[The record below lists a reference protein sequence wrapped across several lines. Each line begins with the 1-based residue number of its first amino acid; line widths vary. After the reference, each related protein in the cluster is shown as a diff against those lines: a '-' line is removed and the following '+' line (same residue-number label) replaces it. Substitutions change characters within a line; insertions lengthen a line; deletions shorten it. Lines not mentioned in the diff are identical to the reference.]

1 MDIII
6 ERCAG
11 LDVHK
16 QVIVGSVRVPGQQR
30 KRTVD
35 TRTFSTMTEGLL
47 ELSDWLSSHE
57 ITHVAMESTGVYWR
71 PVYAILEHEF
81 EVLLVNARH
90 VKNVPGRKTD
100 VRDSEWLAQLL
111 ECGLLKGS
119 FIPPQPIRDLRDLTR
134 YRKTLI
140 RERGHHV
147 NRVAKTLEL
156 ANVKLTC
163 VVTDIMGKT
172 GRTIIEALIQGHTDP
187 QYLAGLAQGTLKK
200 KAAELR
206 QSVTGARMSSHYA
219 FLLEQQLQVIDNLSQ
234 RIDQFDARI
243 EECMRPFDE
252 AYQWALSM
260 PGIAERAAQA
270 ILAEIGTDMTR
281 FPSAGHLASWAR
293 ICPSN
298 NESAGKRRSSKTGK
312 ANSWLRATLNEAAW
326 AAVKKKDSYYRALY
340 QRMKPRQGPKKAIG
354 AVQHAMLNAL
364 WHMLSRGVP
373 HQDLGVDYFAN
384 RNVARTTRH
393 YIRRLEQLGC
403 RVTVDQA
410 A

>member
-1 MDIII
+1 MDVVI

-16 QVIVGSVRVPGQQR
+16 QVIVGSVRVPGQGL
-30 KRTVD
+30 KRQVHTQ
-35 TRTFSTMTEGLL
+35 TFSSMTQELL
-47 ELSDWLSSHE
+47 KLSDWLASE
-57 ITHVAMESTGVYWR
+57 GVTHVAMESTGVYWR
-71 PVYAILEHEF
+71 PVYAILEGAF

-119 FIPPQPIRDLRDLTR
+119 FIPPKPIRDLRDLTR
-134 YRKTLI
+134 YRKVLI

-156 ANVKLTC
+156 ANIKLGS
-163 VVTDIMGKT
+163 VATDLMGKT
-172 GRTIIEALIQGHTDP
+172 GRAIIEALIAGETDP
-187 QYLAGLAQGTLKK
+187 DRLADLAQGSLKK
-200 KAAELR
+200 KRSALR
-206 QSVTGARMSSHYA
+206 EAVKGKITPHYA
-219 FLLEQQLQVIDNLSQ
+219 FLLKQQLHVIDDL
-234 RIDQFDARI
+234 AHRI
-243 EECMRPFDE
+243 EEFDERIEACMRPLDDG
-252 AYQWALSM
+252 YRCVLSM

-270 ILAEIGTDMTR
+270 ILAEIGTDMSC
-281 FPSAGHLASWAR
+281 FPTAAHLASWAR

-298 NESAGKRRSSKTGK
+298 NESAGKRRSTKTGK

-340 QRMKPRQGPKKAIG
+340 QRMKARQGPKKAIG
-354 AVQHAMLNAL
+354 TVQHAMLRAL
-364 WHMLSRGVP
+364 WFMLSRRVL
-373 HQDLGVDYFAN
+373 HQDLGVDYFT
-384 RNVARTTRH
+384 RSNVAKIRH
-393 YIRRLEQLGC
+393 HHIRRLEQLGC
-403 RVTVDQA
+403 RVIIEEA

>member
-1 MDIII
+1 MEIVI

-16 QVIVGSVRVPGQQR
+16 QVIVASVRLPGQGS
-30 KRTVD
+30 KRLVE
-35 TRTFSTMTEGLL
+35 TRTFSSMTEELL
-47 ELSDWLSSHE
+47 QLSDWLSQHGV
-57 ITHVAMESTGVYWR
+57 THVAMESTGVYWR

-134 YRKTLI
+134 YRKVLI
-140 RERGHHV
+140 RERGHHA

-156 ANVKLTC
+156 ANIKLGS
-163 VVTDIMGKT
+163 VVTDLMGKT
-172 GRTIIEALIQGHTDP
+172 GRAILEALIAGESDP
-187 QYLAGLAQGTLKK
+187 DRLANLAQGLLKK
-200 KAAELR
+200 KTVELR
-206 QSVTGARMSSHYA
+206 EAVKGKVTPHYA
-219 FLLEQQLQVIDNLSQ
+219 FLLKQQLRVIDELAQ
-234 RIDQFDARI
+234 RIEEFDTRI

-252 AYQWALSM
+252 AYRCARSM

-270 ILAEIGTDMTR
+270 ILAEIGTDMSC
-281 FPSAGHLASWAR
+281 FPTAAHLASWAR
-293 ICPSN
+293 VCPGN

-312 ANSWLRATLNEAAW
+312 ANTWLRATLNEAAW
-326 AAVKKKDSYYRALY
+326 AAVKKKNSYYRALY
-340 QRMKPRQGPKKAIG
+340 QRMKTRQGPKKAIG
-354 AVQHAMLNAL
+354 AVQHAMLKAL
-364 WHMLSRGVP
+364 WHMLSRRVS
-373 HQDLGVDYFAN
+373 HEDLGADYFDR
-384 RNVARTTRH
+384 RNVARVSH
-393 YIRRLEQLGC
+393 HHVRRLEQLGYH
-403 RVTVDQA
+403 VTIEKA